1 MDTPQIA
8 VIGAGPAG
16 LAAAHFLVQR
26 GLRPTVYE
34 AASEVGGLAGAV
46 ALWGRTFDIGPHI
59 VLASCQPEAVAFWED
74 IGGRDLARMALS
86 RGMVLDRQLIDF
98 PPRPAGL
105 LRVLG
110 PGRLL
115 EAGASALRARCG
127 RGGEPR
133 NAGEFFAA
141 RYGERFRALVFA
153 PFCEKYMGL
162 PDREVDVGFAR
173 SLTSFSTA
181 PHRGSSGAGRPPC
194 LLYPRWGGTRM
205 MWARVADRLAGGG
218 RVVFGKAL
226 SRVLTRDDRV
236 VRLCF
241 ADGSSVDPD
250 VVVSTLP
257 LGRLLQAIDTCP
269 PEPRAEAGRLAARS
283 TVLVY
288 LRIAGPC
295 FGHHYLTVFDHS
307 LEVGRITNFSRWSD
321 SVPAAGDSV
330 LCMEYWCG
338 RGDALW
344 QHDDAALLDKAVRE
358 LARAGLCEPGR
369 VQDAHVLRLLQS
381 HPVLTTRHHEALDA
395 VNAYLARFDNL
406 LLAGRHATFRWDG
419 QTDNIVAGM
428 RLADTIRDR
437 FAAPTQPVAPLR
449 RRGGVRT
456 SSAAAAT
463 SAGSPR

>member
-34 AASEVGGLAGAV
+34 AGSEIGGLAGAV

-74 IGGRDLARMALS
+74 IGGPDLARLPLS
-86 RGMVLDRQLIDF
+86 RGMVLDRRLIDF

-105 LRVLG
+105 LQVLG
-110 PGRLL
+110 PARLL
-115 EAGASALRARCG
+115 QAGASALGARC
-127 RGGEPR
+127 RGGAEPR

-181 PHRGSSGAGRPPC
+181 PHRRGGGAPPC

-205 MWARVADRLAGGG
+205 MWARVADRLTNGG
-218 RVVFGKAL
+218 RIVFGQAL
-226 SRVLTRDDRV
+226 SRVLTRGDRI

-250 VVVSTLP
+250 LVVSTLP
-257 LGRLLQAIDTCP
+257 VGRLLQAIDACP
-269 PEPRAEAGRLAARS
+269 PEPRTAAGRLAARS

-288 LRIAGPC
+288 LRVAGPC

-321 SVPAAGDSV
+321 APDTTGDSV

-344 QHDDAALLDKAVRE
+344 QHDDADFTAKAVRE
-358 LARAGLCEPGR
+358 LGRAGLCEPGR
-369 VQDAHVLRLLQS
+369 VQDAHVLRLQQS
-381 HPVLTTRHHEALDA
+381 HPVLTTHHREALDA
-395 VNAYLARFDNL
+395 VNAYLGRIDNL

-428 RLADTIRDR
+428 RLADAIRER
-437 FAAPTQPVAPLR
+437 YAAPAQPMAPLR
-449 RRGGVRT
+449 RPAGLRT
-456 SSAAAAT
+456 SSAAAT